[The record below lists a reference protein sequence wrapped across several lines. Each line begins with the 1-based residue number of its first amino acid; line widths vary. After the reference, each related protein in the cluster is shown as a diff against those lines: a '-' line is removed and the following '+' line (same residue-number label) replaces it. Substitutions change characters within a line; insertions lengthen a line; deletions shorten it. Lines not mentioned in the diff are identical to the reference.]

1 MVNQEHVNIAKELR
15 RESIELVRRMISLNR
30 KRQEL
35 KTAGST
41 SDLDKAALV
50 LNDGEYFL
58 LQESENAAIN
68 DLGTST
74 LELIKAEFKECV
86 HDASLPKVR

>member
-1 MVNQEHVNIAKELR
+1 
-15 RESIELVRRMISLNR
+15 MISLNR
-30 KRQEL
+30 RRREL

-41 SDLDKAALV
+41 SDLAKAALV

-74 LELIKAEFKECV
+74 LELMKAEFK
-86 HDASLPKVR
+86 S